1 MGWNASFGGF
11 IHSLMR
17 VFLLCSFLLFGL
29 NGIAQ
34 PDDDYVNA
42 LPSSDSQKENLN
54 DLTRRERTVV
64 GGSLGLGLSSS
75 NGAGMFYGAITPLVG
90 YRVTDRISAGVGF
103 NYTYYKSRLYEEQF
117 YAGIAW
123 ARFGLFN
130 GLFACAE
137 INQVNAPVYSIGG
150 YARETFPLFLV
161 GGGISQGIGHGLG
174 TYFQIMYD
182 VTEEARSPYGPLI
195 IRGGILIPLGPKK

>member
-1 MGWNASFGGF
+1 MKA
-11 IHSLMR
+11 
-17 VFLLCSFLLFGL
+17 FLIGAFLLFGL

-34 PDDDYVNA
+34 PDDYVNS
-42 LPSSDSQKENLN
+42 LPSNDKSKQSLN
-54 DLTRRERTVV
+54 DLTHRERTVV

-75 NGAGMFYGAITPLVG
+75 NGSGMFYGSLTPLVG
-90 YRVTDRISAGVGF
+90 YRVTERLSAGVGF

-123 ARFGLFN
+123 ARLGLFN

-137 INQVNAPVYSIGG
+137 IDQVNAPVYSMGG
-150 YARETFPLFLV
+150 ITRESFPLVLA

-174 TYFQIMYD
+174 SYFQIMYD
-182 VTEEARSPYGPLI
+182 FTEEARSPYGPLI
-195 IRGGILIPLGPKK
+195 IRGGLLIPLSPRN

>member
-1 MGWNASFGGF
+1 
-11 IHSLMR
+11 MR
-17 VFLLCSFLLFGL
+17 TLLFLSFLLFGL

-42 LPSSDSQKENLN
+42 RPSNEKAKENMN

-75 NGAGMFYGAITPLVG
+75 NGTSMFYGALTPLVG
-90 YRVTDRISAGVGF
+90 YRISENFSAGVGVD
-103 NYTYYKSRLYEEQF
+103 YTYYKTQLYQEQF

-123 ARFGLFN
+123 ARLGLIS

-137 INQVNAPVYSIGG
+137 IDVVNAPVYTLRGVK
-150 YARETFPLFLV
+150 RETFPLMLV
-161 GGGISQGIGHGLG
+161 GGGVSQGIGHGLG
-174 TYFQIMYD
+174 TYFQILYD
-182 VTEEARSPYGPLI
+182 LNADPRSPYGPLV
-195 IRGGILIPLGPKK
+195 IRGGILVPLRPKK

>member
-1 MGWNASFGGF
+1 
-11 IHSLMR
+11 MR

-29 NGIAQ
+29 KPFAQ
-34 PDDDYVNA
+34 PTDDYVNS
-42 LPSSDSQKENLN
+42 LPSNDSPKENMN
-54 DLTRRERTVV
+54 NLTNRERTVV

-75 NGAGMFYGAITPLVG
+75 NGLGMFYGAVTPLLG
-90 YRVTDRISAGVGF
+90 YRVTERLSAGVGF

-137 INQVNAPVYSIGG
+137 INQVNAPVYSMGG
-150 YARETFPLFLV
+150 YTRETFPLFLV
-161 GGGISQGIGHGLG
+161 GGGISQGIGHGIG

-182 VTEEARSPYGPLI
+182 ATEEARSPYGPLI
-195 IRGGILIPLGPKK
+195 IRGGLLLPLSPKK

>member
-1 MGWNASFGGF
+1 
-11 IHSLMR
+11 MR
-17 VFLLCSFLLFGL
+17 VLLFCSFLLFGL

-42 LPSSDSQKENLN
+42 LPSNDSQKENMN
-54 DLTRRERTVV
+54 DLTNRERTVV

-75 NGAGMFYGAITPLVG
+75 NGSGMFFGSLTPLVG
-90 YRVTDRISAGVGF
+90 FRVTERFSAGVGF
-103 NYTYYKSRLYEEQF
+103 NYTYYKTRFYEEQI

-123 ARFGLFN
+123 ARLGLFN

-137 INQVNAPVYSIGG
+137 IDQVNAPIYTMGSMK
-150 YARETFPLFLV
+150 RETFPLVLA
-161 GGGISQGIGHGLG
+161 GGGISQGIGHGIG

-182 VTEEARSPYGPLI
+182 FTEEVRSPYGPLI
-195 IRGGILIPLGPKK
+195 IRGGILIPLSPKK

>member
-1 MGWNASFGGF
+1 MK
-11 IHSLMR
+11 SLL
-17 VFLLCSFLLFGL
+17 FFSCLLFGL
-29 NGIAQ
+29 NANAQ
-34 PDDDYVNA
+34 PDDYVNS
-42 LPSSDSQKENLN
+42 LPSNDASKENLN
-54 DLTRRERTVV
+54 DLTKRERTVV

-75 NGAGMFYGAITPLVG
+75 NGLGMFYGSLTPLVG
-90 YRVTDRISAGVGF
+90 YRVTERLSVGVGF

-123 ARFGLFN
+123 ARLGLFN

-137 INQVNAPVYSIGG
+137 IDQVNAPVYSLGG
-150 YARETFPLFLV
+150 VARESFPLLLA

-182 VTEEARSPYGPLI
+182 FTEEERSPYGPLV
-195 IRGGILIPLGPKK
+195 IRGGLLIPLSPRQ